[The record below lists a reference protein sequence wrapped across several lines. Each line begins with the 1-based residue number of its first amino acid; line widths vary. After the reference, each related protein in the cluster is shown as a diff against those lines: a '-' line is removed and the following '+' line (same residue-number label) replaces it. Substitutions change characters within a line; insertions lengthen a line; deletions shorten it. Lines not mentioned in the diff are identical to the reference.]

1 MYNDINVKKNALQN
15 VEKGRCC
22 VSKNF
27 KISELLDYYGLLLT
41 DKQREAVEYYYN
53 DDLSLG
59 EIAEN
64 LNISRQGVRDS
75 SKRAEAVMMEAEDK
89 LGLVLKD
96 KQIRESLTELRRNI
110 DIIDELNIK
119 RYRSNDINESIKR
132 ILKELER
139 LSEI

>member
-75 SKRAEAVMMEAEDK
+75 IKRAEAVMMEAEDK